1 MRKNEAFG
9 AGFCRSGLTIIT
21 ILFSTL
27 GVSGQ
32 EKTSPPFRPG
42 STTLV
47 VLPDTEGYPAK
58 RPGTF
63 HTMMKWVADQ
73 RDDRNIAGILHV
85 GDVTNN
91 NTRAEWKVARACFD
105 HVEGKLP
112 YVLAA
117 GNHDYD
123 HTPGRL
129 TYMNE
134 VFKVGELKKKSEF
147 GGVFEAGKLEN
158 HYQLIGIGGRRWLVL
173 SLEMG
178 PRKAVVEWGNEVLE
192 RHKNDPA
199 IVLTHGY
206 LYYDNQ
212 RYDHRLGKQRATP
225 YNFYGEGADGEQL
238 WDQLVKRHPNVMMVV
253 CGHVSSAYLGYRADE
268 GDFGNVV
275 HQMMVDYEK
284 LRGGGMGFLR
294 LLEFLPDNETV
305 QVRTYSP
312 VTGGKNPRGSKLEE
326 FVFKLQPATR
336 SYRKDPAVTP
346 SEALSRAPRNRYRFG
361 GPSDKREVLDSLGD
375 QNGKLTEGAFLDGEG
390 RLVLSGDGAVELP
403 QGLIEGKT
411 DMSFELWFTPTAE
424 KYSWSAPVRFG
435 SSDDWLTYVFRNLT
449 THRAEIAVDRHNEDI
464 QQGVPAK
471 PGRMMHVVVTY
482 DADGADS
489 KALLSYYRD
498 GILRGTMPT
507 SLKLSDVTEKQN
519 RIGPFAG
526 IFNEFRIYDFAL
538 SAAEVGGSYN
548 AGSEKLVV
556 AKPGDGAK

>member
-1 MRKNEAFG
+1 MKKPRFLL
-9 AGFCRSGLTIIT
+9 AGLNTFELAIVLVI
-21 ILFSTL
+21 FSIL
-27 GVSGQ
+27 GVFAQ
-32 EKTSPPFRPG
+32 ENPAPPFNPG

-58 RPGTF
+58 RPETF
-63 HTMMKWVADQ
+63 HAMMKWVAEQ
-73 RDDRNIAGILHV
+73 RDDRNIAGLLHV
-85 GDVTNN
+85 GDITNN
-91 NTRAEWKVARACFD
+91 NTREEWKVSRACFD
-105 HVEGKLP
+105 YVEGKIP

-134 VFKVGELKKKSEF
+134 VFELDKLKQKPEF
-147 GGVFEAGKLEN
+147 GDVFETGKLEN
-158 HYQLIGIGGRRWLVL
+158 HYQLIEIGGRRWLVL

-178 PRKAVVEWGNEVLE
+178 PRKAVVEWGNKVLE
-192 RHKNDPA
+192 THKAHPA

-225 YNFYGEGADGEQL
+225 HNFYGEGADGQQL
-238 WDQLVKRHPNVMMVV
+238 WDQLVKRHPNVMMVI

-294 LLEFLPDNETV
+294 LLEFLPDQETV

-312 VTGGKNPRGSKLEE
+312 VTGGKNPRDSELEE

-336 SYRKDPAVTP
+336 DHRKEPAIKP
-346 SEALSRAPRNRYRFG
+346 AKALSRAPFNRFSFSGSKEQRVI
-361 GPSDKREVLDSLGD
+361 SDSLGN
-375 QNGKLTEGAFLDGEG
+375 QNGTLTERARLDGAG
-390 RLVLSGDGAVELP
+390 QLVLSGEGAVELP
-403 QGLIEGKT
+403 PGLIEGKT

-424 KYSWSAPVRFG
+424 QYSWSAPVRFG
-435 SSDDWLTYVFRNLT
+435 SADDWLTYVFRNLG

-471 PGRMMHVVVTY
+471 PGRAMHVVVAY
-482 DADGADS
+482 DADGAGS

-498 GILRGTMPT
+498 GKLRGTMPT

-526 IFNEFRIYDFAL
+526 IFNEFRIFDFPL
-538 SAAEVGGSYN
+538 SPAEVGGSYN
-548 AGSEKLVV
+548 AGPDKLVL
-556 AKPGDGAK
+556 AKESTQAN